1 MKITVL
7 TSSNSNQTPDEILV
21 PGFQKPAP
29 RLLDLLL
36 ENDVYVNASCGGKG
50 TCHKCRVQVKEGF
63 LPITATDRTAFRENE
78 IANGWRL
85 SCQSTP
91 RANCKILVPEIE
103 NLKGKPRLIW
113 SQSVK
118 RDLTFSAALGTEVEV
133 KDPAFVFDLGSTGF
147 VMALV
152 DRAKS
157 SNPIEAIVV
166 EAHLLNRQVRYGA
179 DVMSRLK
186 TAQDQ
191 TVQPLQDAQMHTIK
205 SCAAALREALLKVP
219 SHAPIWMKAL
229 KNTAFGSGNSAI
241 VSFLHAWDVS
251 SLAVNPF
258 QPVTRDTGTTDV
270 ALTSD
275 ETLQL
280 STLPLLGGFVGADT
294 VAGLVYIE
302 KFLKPKGT
310 WMLVDIGTNTEIVLS
325 DPEQKLWFGSAP
337 AGPAFEGGNISK
349 GMRAEPGAIS
359 VARFSKGESNP
370 WEIETIGNDKPQG
383 ICGSGLID
391 ILAEGV
397 TGGAITPDGYLP
409 NGSLE
414 VAPEIELLP
423 DDVREFQLAKSA
435 TRTACEIL
443 IDRAQCRPDQ
453 IFLAGT
459 FAQHLRAISVERVG
473 LLPSGI
479 PTTPIGNSSLLGTVI
494 WSSFSQ
500 EERKHY
506 IETMRARENQIE
518 LALQDDFQDIFVRNL
533 NFDVDAAGEHK

>member
-1 MKITVL
+1 MKITVV
-7 TSSNSNQTPDEILV
+7 TASNSNASPDEILV

-29 RLLDLLL
+29 KLLDLLTQ
-36 ENDVYVNASCGGKG
+36 NDIYVNAACGGKG
-50 TCHKCRVQVKEGF
+50 SCHKCRIQVKEGF
-63 LPITATDRTAFRENE
+63 LPITNTDRTAFREDE
-78 IANGWRL
+78 LSKGWRL

-91 RANCKILVPEIE
+91 RANCKVLVPEIE
-103 NLKGKPRLIW
+103 NLKGKPRIVW
-113 SQSVK
+113 SKSIK
-118 RDLTFSAALGTEVEV
+118 TALDSGSEVRIQ
-133 KDPAFVFDLGSTGF
+133 DPAFVFDLGSTGF

-152 DRAKS
+152 DRSKS
-157 SNPIEAIVV
+157 SDPSSAIVV

-191 TVQPLQDAQMHTIK
+191 TVQPLQEAQLQTIR
-205 SCAAALREALLKVP
+205 SCATALKEELSKIPAMASL
-219 SHAPIWMKAL
+219 WTKAL
-229 KNTAFGSGNSAI
+229 TNTAYGSGNSAI
-241 VSFLHAWDVS
+241 VSFLHAWDVA

-258 QPVTRDTGTTDV
+258 QPISREIGTTEVPLPADE
-270 ALTSD
+270 ALK
-275 ETLQL
+275 L

-294 VAGLVYIE
+294 VAGLVYIDQ
-302 KFLKPKGT
+302 FLKPTGT
-310 WMLVDIGTNTEIVLS
+310 WMLVDIGTNTEIVLC
-325 DPEQKLWFGSAP
+325 DQNRKLWFGSAP

-359 VARFSKGESNP
+359 VAEYKKDQSQP
-370 WEIETIGNDKPQG
+370 WQIETIGNDRPQG

-397 TGGAITPDGYLP
+397 VAGVISPDGYLP
-409 NGSLE
+409 SGSLE
-414 VAPEIELLP
+414 VAPQIELLP

-443 IDRAQCRPDQ
+443 INRAQCKPDQ

-459 FAQHLRAISVERVG
+459 FAQHLRALSVARVG

-479 PTTPIGNSSLLGTVI
+479 STSPIGNSSLLGTVI
-494 WSSFSQ
+494 WSGFSEAQ
-500 EERKHY
+500 RKHY
-506 IETMRARENQIE
+506 IETMRSRENQIE

-533 NFDVDAAGEHK
+533 NFEVDAAGARPTDL